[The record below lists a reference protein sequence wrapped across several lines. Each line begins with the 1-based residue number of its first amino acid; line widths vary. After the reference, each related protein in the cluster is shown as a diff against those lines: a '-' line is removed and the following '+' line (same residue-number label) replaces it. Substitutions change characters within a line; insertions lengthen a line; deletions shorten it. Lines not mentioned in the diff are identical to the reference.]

1 MDEGGRFIPM
11 GLNNLMGVNIS
22 NAEVTSDPAKIF
34 TASFSNGREIWPD

>member
-34 TASFSNGREIWPD
+34 TASFSNGREICPD